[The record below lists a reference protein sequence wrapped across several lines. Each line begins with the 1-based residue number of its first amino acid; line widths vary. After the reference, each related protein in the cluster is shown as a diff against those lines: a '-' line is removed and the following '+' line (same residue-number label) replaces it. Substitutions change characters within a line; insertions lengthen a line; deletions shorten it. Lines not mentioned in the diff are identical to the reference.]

1 MAYNTTGVDEANT
14 MLDFMTEINNLCDG
28 MYVGLILLAVFFI
41 IFIVF
46 KNYDTKAVL
55 AADGFICSIIAILM
69 WSLGWIGWGIV
80 IIPIVVTA
88 GAVIIL
94 FVTD

>member
-1 MAYNTTGVDEANT
+1 MAYNITGIDNANNW
-14 MLDFMTEINNLCDG
+14 LDFITEINNLCDG
-28 MYVGLILLAVFFI
+28 MYGGLILLSIFFI
-41 IFIVF
+41 VFIVF

-55 AADGFICSIIAILM
+55 AADGFICSMIAILM
-69 WSLGWIGWGIV
+69 WALGWIGWGIV